1 MSKEDVTRE
10 GVEFIRK
17 LDEYGGVRD
26 KLIVLKEA
34 LTDPAYGKLPTHRS
48 VDELLDLG
56 VVNLDKPPGPTSHEV
71 VAWLKNILGIEKAGH
86 GGTLERP

>member
-10 GVEFIRK
+10 GVKFIRK
-17 LDEYGGVRD
+17 LDEYGEVNDR
-26 KLIVLKEA
+26 LIILKEV
-34 LTDPAYGKLPTHRS
+34 LTDPAYGKLPTQRS
-48 VDELLDLG
+48 VEELLDLG